1 MIDEDF
7 AEIKKDSQD
16 KLKEDLAHYRNVMH
30 YLGANVPIGCLCLP
44 IELENL
50 LVRDGCL
57 RVYDLINRDLTKI
70 KGIGKRRLDLL
81 TSRLDEFISIQL

>member
-50 LVRDGCL
+50 LVKVGCL

-81 TSRLDEFISIQL
+81 TSRLDEFLTIQL